1 MYEDFFPNC
10 EDADQNRQV
19 YFRFTKYLQKA
30 IQVERAK
37 YLKKRA
43 CEKANAEAAQRMAQ
57 TDMDQAEEQN
67 PIEDLIL
74 REALKTE
81 LTKLSPKERVAFLY
95 RFVYEMEDKE
105 IAEHLNISRSGAQY
119 LRSQAAKKL
128 ERQAEEWLYD

>member
-1 MYEDFFPNC
+1 MYEDFFPNS
-10 EDADQNRQV
+10 EEADQDRQV
-19 YFRFTKYLQKA
+19 FFRFTKYLQKA

-43 CEKANAEAAQRMAQ
+43 CEKANAAEAQRMAQ
-57 TDMDQAEEQN
+57 NDMDQAEEQN
-67 PIEDLIL
+67 SIEDLIL
-74 REALKTE
+74 REVLKTE
-81 LTKLSPKERVAFLY
+81 LAKLSPKERAAFLY

-105 IAEHLNISRSGAQY
+105 IASQLHISRSGAQY

>member
-1 MYEDFFPNC
+1 MYEDFFPDC
-10 EDADQNRQV
+10 EDADQDRQV

-43 CEKANAEAAQRMAQ
+43 RERANAEAAQQLAQ
-57 TDMDQAEEQN
+57 MNMNQAEEQN

-74 REALKTE
+74 QEALKTE
-81 LTKLSPKERVAFLY
+81 LMKLNPKERAAFLY

-119 LRSQAAKKL
+119 LRFQAAKKL
-128 ERQAEEWLYD
+128 EQQADEWLYD